1 MNINMTNSLYYEHLS
16 SKSNPK
22 GVVIISH
29 GMAEHIGRYEWLISK
44 LNFDG
49 YHVISKD
56 HRGHGRNIRQ
66 GELFG
71 FFSNKNGWIKVRDD
85 QETLIKYVNTKYTRL
100 PSYLLAHS
108 MGSWIALSLLNN
120 KLDIDGI
127 ILSGS
132 SKVPFLLI
140 YLQLLIIKI
149 EIFRKGPKNQSTL
162 IDKMTIRKFN
172 NFFAPNRTPNDW
184 ISSDIKSVDNYTN
197 DPLCGFIV
205 TNSLWNDVCLC
216 MLKIFKKN
224 YYSSSNLNIP
234 IMIISGKNDAAN
246 AWSKYA
252 QKLYLFLNEI
262 FKSVQ
267 LIILNDSRHEVFTDI
282 QKDISYNH
290 LKEFITR

>member
-85 QETLIKYVNTKYTRL
+85 QETLIKYVNTKYTKL

-184 ISSDIKSVDNYTN
+184 ISSDIESVDNYTN

-252 QKLYLFLNEI
+252 QKLYLFLNKI

>member
-246 AWSKYA
+246 AWSKHA
-252 QKLYLFLNEI
+252 QKLYLFLNKI

-267 LIILNDSRHEVFTDI
+267 LIILNNSRHEVFTDI

>member
-71 FFSNKNGWIKVRDD
+71 FFSNENGWIKVRDD

-184 ISSDIKSVDNYTN
+184 ISSDIESVDNYTN

-252 QKLYLFLNEI
+252 QKLYLFLNNI

>member
-85 QETLIKYVNTKYTRL
+85 QETLIKYVNTKYTKL

-252 QKLYLFLNEI
+252 QKLYLFLNKI

>member
-1 MNINMTNSLYYEHLS
+1 MTNSLYYEHLS

-85 QETLIKYVNTKYTRL
+85 QETLIKYVNTKYTKL

-252 QKLYLFLNEI
+252 QKLYLFLNKI

>member
-85 QETLIKYVNTKYTRL
+85 QETLIKYVNTKYTKL

-172 NFFAPNRTPNDW
+172 NFFAPNRSPNDW

-252 QKLYLFLNEI
+252 QKLYLFLNKI

>member
-252 QKLYLFLNEI
+252 QKLYLFLNKI

-290 LKEFITR
+290 LKEFITK

>member
-85 QETLIKYVNTKYTRL
+85 QETLIKYVNTKYTKL

-184 ISSDIKSVDNYTN
+184 ISSDIESVDNYTN

-252 QKLYLFLNEI
+252 QKLYLFLNNI

>member
-1 MNINMTNSLYYEHLS
+1 
-16 SKSNPK
+16 
-22 GVVIISH
+22 
-29 GMAEHIGRYEWLISK
+29 
-44 LNFDG
+44 
-49 YHVISKD
+49 
-56 HRGHGRNIRQ
+56 
-66 GELFG
+66 
-71 FFSNKNGWIKVRDD
+71 
-85 QETLIKYVNTKYTRL
+85 
-100 PSYLLAHS
+100 

>member
-1 MNINMTNSLYYEHLS
+1 MNFNMTNSLYYENLT
-16 SKSNPK
+16 SKPDPK
-22 GVVIISH
+22 GILIISH
-29 GMAEHIGRYEWLISK
+29 GMAEHIGRYKWLISK

-56 HRGHGRNIRQ
+56 HRGHGRNIEN
-66 GELFG
+66 GGLLG

-85 QETLIKYVNTKYTRL
+85 QEKLIKYVRKEYEGL
-100 PSYLLAHS
+100 PCFLLAHS

-120 KLDIDGI
+120 KLDIDRI

-140 YLQLLIIKI
+140 YIQLFIIKI
-149 EIFRKGPKNQSTL
+149 EIFRNGPKSQSTL

-184 ISSDIKSVDNYTN
+184 ISSDTESVDNYTN

-205 TNSLWNDVCLC
+205 TNSLWNDVCQC
-216 MLKIFKKN
+216 MLRIFKKN
-224 YYSSSNLNIP
+224 YYSSSNFNIP
-234 IMIISGKNDAAN
+234 ILIISGKNDAAN
-246 AWSKYA
+246 AGSKYA
-252 QKLYLFLNEI
+252 QKLYLFLNKI

-267 LIILNDSRHEVFTDI
+267 LIILDNTRHEVFTDI
-282 QKDISYNH
+282 QKDNSYNH
-290 LKEFITR
+290 LKEFITK

>member
-56 HRGHGRNIRQ
+56 HRGHGRNIRE

-252 QKLYLFLNEI
+252 QKLYLFLNKI

>member
-85 QETLIKYVNTKYTRL
+85 QETLIKYVNTKYTKL

-184 ISSDIKSVDNYTN
+184 ISSDIESVDNYTN

-252 QKLYLFLNEI
+252 QKLYLFLNKI

-282 QKDISYNH
+282 QKDISYH
-290 LKEFITR
+290 HIKEFITR

>member
-56 HRGHGRNIRQ
+56 HRGHGRNIRE

>member
-85 QETLIKYVNTKYTRL
+85 QETLIKYVNTKYTKL

>member
-56 HRGHGRNIRQ
+56 HRGHGRNIRE

-85 QETLIKYVNTKYTRL
+85 QETLIKYVNTKYTKL

-172 NFFAPNRTPNDW
+172 NFFAPNRSPNDW

-252 QKLYLFLNEI
+252 QKLYLFLNKI

>member
-71 FFSNKNGWIKVRDD
+71 FFSNENGWIKVRDD
-85 QETLIKYVNTKYTRL
+85 QETLIKYVNTKYTKL

-184 ISSDIKSVDNYTN
+184 ISSDIESVDNYTN

-252 QKLYLFLNEI
+252 QKLYLFLNNI

-282 QKDISYNH
+282 QIFPITISKN
-290 LKEFITR
+290 L